1 MTVYV
6 KWEAKIRHIP
16 YAWAPSRPWGPTA
29 EDIAGCHAATYN
41 PSMMSGAELPTDQLF
56 EDYASDGEDIL
67 SETDDELLMG
77 IEEMALAEEYS
88 IGQGDEGEFTEG
100 DEWLEDIENGY
111 LPSSPIQIPAKRW
124 RY

>member
-6 KWEAKIRHIP
+6 KWEAKIQHIP
-16 YAWAPSRPWGPTA
+16 YAWAPSRSGGPTA

-56 EDYASDGEDIL
+56 EDYVSDGEDIL
-67 SETDDELLMG
+67 SETDDELLME

-111 LPSSPIQIPAKRW
+111 LHSSPIQIPEKRC